1 MAKFVDANIILRYLL
16 DDPEADSVER
26 IFKKQKEIFV
36 ADIVIAEVIW
46 TFTTFYKWRKD
57 RFIPKIKSFLSPDF
71 IKADKKILNV
81 ALDIFEKYKID
92 YIDAYLISLMEK
104 KKVQSIYSFDRD
116 FDKVQSVRR
125 IEPK

>member
-26 IFKKQKEIFV
+26 IFKKQKEIYV

-125 IEPK
+125 IESK

>member
-26 IFKKQKEIFV
+26 IFKKQKEIIV

>member
-26 IFKKQKEIFV
+26 IFKKQKEIYV

-71 IKADKKILNV
+71 IKADKKMLNE
-81 ALDIFEKYKID
+81 ALDIFEKYNID

-104 KKVQSIYSFDRD
+104 RKIKSIYSFDRH
-116 FDKVQSVRR
+116 FDKIQDIRR